1 LANTAGVN
9 LTISGASET
18 IGSLAGGGATGG
30 NVTLSASL
38 VTGSNNNSTSFGGL
52 ANGTGGL
59 TKTGSGAFTL
69 ARSAG
74 NTYTGTTTV
83 SGGTLL
89 VNNSTGSGTGTNS
102 VIVNSGAVLAG
113 TGKISGAV
121 TVNNGGHI
129 SPGAAG
135 IESLDVGSVNLV
147 NGSILDFEL
156 GTIGGIDT
164 GDLLNVTTAGGL
176 VINGVTLNITDAAGM
191 TGGFYTLI
199 DYAGTFN
206 GSMSNI
212 SLGTV
217 PSGFSYSLTNDTANT
232 SIKLEV
238 TAPGD
243 FNHDGTV
250 DGGDYVVWRK
260 EVGTKYTDADYDSWR
275 AHFGQTY
282 MPGSGTVLRAVP
294 EPRASV
300 LFLVCTVLALAGCR
314 WRILLSPT
322 RG

>member
-1 LANTAGVN
+1 

-18 IGSLAGGGATGG
+18 IGSLSGGGASGG
-30 NVTLSASL
+30 NVTLSAGL
-38 VTGSNNNSTSFGGL
+38 VTGGNNNSTSFSGIV
-52 ANGTGGL
+52 NGTGGM
-59 TKTGSGAFTL
+59 TKMGSGTFTL

-102 VIVNSGAVLAG
+102 VVVNSGAVLGG

-121 TVNNGGHI
+121 TVNSGGHI

-176 VINGVTLNITDAAGM
+176 AINGVTLNITDAAGM
-191 TGGFYTLI
+191 TGGIYTLI
-199 DYAGTFN
+199 DYAGIYNGGVNNITF
-206 GSMSNI
+206 
-212 SLGTV
+212 GTV
-217 PSGFSYSLTNDTANT
+217 PTGFTYSLIHDTVGT
-232 SIKLEV
+232 SIQLEV

-260 EVGTKYTDADYDSWR
+260 GVGTKYTDTDYDSWR

-282 MPGSGTVLRAVP
+282 MPGSGTELSAVP
-294 EPRASV
+294 EPVAWV
-300 LFLVCTVLALAGCR
+300 LFLVCTVLAPAGCR
-314 WRILLSPT
+314 WRISLSPT